1 MPELKPLYATGSASA
16 FDATF
21 GDIRIVENDTLAL
34 ASVASRSGRE
44 ADTVARAK
52 SRFSLN
58 LPDIQNT
65 SQSADYTAFWTGP
78 DQWFVEAPIAT
89 HEDIATLLKNG
100 LKDSASVTEQTGG
113 WVRFDVSGASSIAM
127 FERLTMLD
135 LAALPVGTASRTS
148 IEHMG
153 SFVLKRGADSFT
165 VLAPRS
171 YAGSMVHALTLAAKS
186 VV

>member
-1 MPELKPLYATGSASA
+1 MPELKPLYATGNASA
-16 FDATF
+16 FDAAF

-34 ASVASRSGRE
+34 ASVASRLGRE
-44 ADTVARAK
+44 ADTMARAK
-52 SRFSLN
+52 SGLSLD
-58 LPDIQNT
+58 LPDVQKT
-65 SQSADYTAFWTGP
+65 SQGSDLTAFWTGP
-78 DQWFVEAPIAT
+78 DQWFIEAPIASY
-89 HEDIATLLKNG
+89 EDIATIIKNG

-113 WVRFDVSGASSIAM
+113 WVRFDVTGASSIAM

-135 LAALPVGTASRTS
+135 LAALPIGTASRTS
-148 IEHMG
+148 IEHIG
-153 SFVLKRGADSFT
+153 SFVLKREADSFT